1 MTGAEKMV
9 AGLGI
14 GMLGGEVGS
23 KRNYKYNKKLMAIQ
37 LENQQALNQ
46 QGHDLQMDM
55 WNKTNYGAQIGH
67 MRNAGLNPGMMYGMS
82 GGGGTTTGSQG
93 GGSAA
98 SGSAQQWKAMDLQN
112 ALVGAQVEN
121 IKQDTENKKAD
132 TENKSADTI
141 LKGYTTEKVIT
152 EIDNI
157 AANTKNTK
165 AVEELNKVKTS
176 LEQKN
181 VAVAGETLRQ
191 LRLANDITEDSYVD
205 IVGQIAAER
214 NKTENDAILSAELS
228 ETERKKREKLNN
240 DIEVDMMNA
249 ISNSKNANSNEVAN
263 YLENFRINITKK
275 INDENIGFATQK
287 MWVDNTTKFLGDLL
301 GLAGGLAGKFSK
313 NAAAPKSNAPKNLD
327 KYKHFKYKTG
337 D

>member
-1 MTGAEKMV
+1 MTDAEKMI

-14 GMLGGEVGS
+14 GMLGGEHGS
-23 KRNYKYNKKLMAIQ
+23 RRNYKYNKKLMAIQ
-37 LENQQALNQ
+37 FANQQALNQ

-67 MRNAGLNPGMMYGMS
+67 MRDAGLNPAMMYGIG

-93 GGSAA
+93 GGSATG
-98 SGSAQQWKAMDLQN
+98 GSAQQWKAMDLQN
-112 ALVGAQVEN
+112 ALIGAQVKN
-121 IKQDTENKKAD
+121 IEADTENKKAD
-132 TENKSADTI
+132 TDNKGADTI

-157 AANTKNTK
+157 KANTSNTK
-165 AVEELNKVKTS
+165 AIEELNKVKTS

-181 VAVAGETLRQ
+181 IEVAGETLRQ
-191 LRLANDITEDSYVD
+191 LRLANDITEDSYED
-205 IVGQIAAER
+205 ILKQVTAER
-214 NKTENDAILSAELS
+214 MKTENDAILSSELS
-228 ETERKKREKLNN
+228 ETERKKRAKLQN

-275 INDENIGFATQK
+275 MNDENIAFGTQK
-287 MWVDNTTKFLGDLL
+287 MWVDNVTRFLGDLL
-301 GLAGGLAGKFSK
+301 GVAGGMAKTK
-313 NAAAPKSNAPKNLD
+313 AVPKK
-327 KYKHFKYKTG
+327 K
-337 D
+337 